1 MEVNNAQRQYKEI
14 LEQKFEGVYRSPG
27 KAPASAGD
35 NLNLMKLEHEMKEIK
50 DMLSQFAQNKAQNKG
65 FAQMLQDLDDKE
77 NSMDS
82 PNNDRDDL
90 KGLIAREKAE
100 VKEL

>member
-1 MEVNNAQRQYKEI
+1 
-14 LEQKFEGVYRSPG
+14 
-27 KAPASAGD
+27 
-35 NLNLMKLEHEMKEIK
+35 MKEIK
-50 DMLSQFAQNKAQNKG
+50 DLLSQFAQNKAQNKG

-77 NSMDS
+77 NSMGS